1 MKRFLLLLPALL
13 IAGLL
18 MAQPPFSSRG
28 GQPRG
33 ESQLSLTLIDAQTGA
48 PISYATVSIRPSFI
62 PDSTQNMNFSL
73 TDDAGKVILKNLF
86 PGEHILKAELM
97 GYLPVRRVI
106 KVTPE
111 PMDLGKIEMSPDA
124 QLLEQAVVTA
134 VGNPIVVKKDTIE
147 FNSSAVKLSDND
159 MLEDQLKK
167 LPGFDVSSDGSIT
180 YNGETINKIYID
192 GKTFFLDDPQ
202 LATKNLPAKI
212 IEKVR
217 VVEKKSEQAEFTGID
232 DGESETVL
240 DLSVKK
246 GMMQGWFGNL
256 SAGGGYDLNV
266 GDKDPRFQGGGLV
279 ARFTDNS
286 QISII
291 ANGNNTNNRGFR
303 DIGGDMMRSMRAS
316 GPGGFGGG
324 GMMNFNNGGI
334 TTSWMGGLNAT
345 GYFLEDKAMEVA
357 GNYLYNGTERDVEQ
371 KSTKTTFQP
380 DGSNMMSVN
389 EGQSYTLNEGHRA
402 GGEIDWKINDNA
414 SILFRPQG
422 NLSYGSFQES
432 STFDSRND
440 VRGRLNDGTSVSKG
454 DNFNYSTSGRLLYR
468 QRLGKTGRTLSLN
481 TNYSLSGSE
490 LDGLN
495 QSTTNYY
502 TDDVL
507 TSTERIDQQY
517 RQQEDAYSIA
527 ARLAY
532 TEPLGGN
539 FFLEASYRYNYS
551 VNNSKKTSY
560 NKDADGKY
568 SQLDTDYSTQFRNEF
583 VNQRMQLNLMKQEE
597 KYTAQIGVN
606 LQPATTTSR
615 ETFFDGKPDSVTV
628 YKVLNFAPS
637 ARFDYNFADN
647 TFLRLRYNGRTS
659 QPSITQLQPVRD
671 NSNPL
676 SIVLGNPNLLPEFS
690 HNLRADFRHTNLK
703 SYASFNANI
712 NLSYT
717 MDDIVNANWYDEN
730 GVQYSA
736 PVNSDTPSLSGRAF
750 VMFNAPIAKSNFS
763 IMSFT
768 NASLTRSISY
778 SGMGSAD
785 KVEDIFHLLQAGKTT
800 NMNLRER
807 LQLIYRNDFLETR
820 LGGSVGFENAWYTI
834 KEQERPST
842 WSNSVDADVN
852 ITLPMGWEIGTDF
865 RYNFYYGYEAGYGD
879 PQAIWNA
886 EISKLL
892 FNDKGTLAIRMY
904 DILNQS
910 KGLRRTMTDNY
921 VQDVQ
926 NNTLGQYFMISFT
939 YRFGTFNGNNGGH
952 RGMGPGRGPMGPGGP
967 MRRP

>member
-1 MKRFLLLLPALL
+1 MKRFLILLPALL
-13 IAGLL
+13 FAGFL
-18 MAQPPFSSRG
+18 MAQSPKSPRG
-28 GQPRG
+28 GVQ
-33 ESQLSLTLIDAQTGA
+33 LTLTLVDAQSGA
-48 PISYATVSIRPSFI
+48 PVSYATVSIRPSAVA
-62 PDSTQNMNFSL
+62 DSTQNMNFAL
-73 TDDAGKVILKNLF
+73 TDDAGQVVLSHLQ
-86 PGEHILKAELM
+86 PGDHVLKAELM
-97 GYLPVRRVI
+97 GYLPFRQVV
-106 KVTPE
+106 KVGKE
-111 PMDLGKIEMSPDA
+111 PMNLGKIEMSPDA

-134 VGNPIVVKKDTIE
+134 VGNPIVMKKDTVE
-147 FNSSAVKLSDND
+147 FSSASMKLSDND

-167 LPGFDVSSDGSIT
+167 LPGFDVSADGSIT

-256 SAGGGYDLNV
+256 SAGGGYDLGV
-266 GDKDPRFQGGGLV
+266 GEKDPRFQGGGLV

-357 GNYLYNGTERDVEQ
+357 GNYLYNGSEKQVRQ
-371 KSTKTTFQP
+371 KSNKTTFQP
-380 DGSNMMSVN
+380 DGSTMTNVN
-389 EGQSYTLNEGHRA
+389 EGESYSLNEGHRA
-402 GGEIDWKINDNA
+402 GGEIDWKINENA

-422 NLSYGSFQES
+422 NIGYGSFQES

-440 VRGRLNDGTSVSKG
+440 VRGRLNDGTSESHG
-454 DNFNYSTSGRLLYR
+454 DSFNYATSGRLLYR
-468 QRLGKTGRTLSLN
+468 QRLGKEGRTLSLN
-481 TNYSLSGSE
+481 TNYSLSGNE
-490 LDGLN
+490 LDGQN
-495 QSTTNYY
+495 RSTTHYY
-502 TDDVL
+502 SQDQHSSTD
-507 TSTERIDQQY
+507 EIDQTY

-551 VNNSKKTSY
+551 VNESKKESY
-560 NKDADGKY
+560 NKDANGKY
-568 SQLDTDYSTQFRNEF
+568 TLMDMDYSTQFRNEF
-583 VNQRMQLNLMKQEE
+583 VNQRIQLNIMKQEE

-615 ETFFDGKPDSVTV
+615 ESFFDGKPDSVTV
-628 YKVLNFAPS
+628 YKVLNFSPS

-690 HNLRADFRHTNLK
+690 HNVRAEFRHTNMK
-703 SYASFNANI
+703 SFASLNANI
-712 NLSYT
+712 NFSYT

-736 PVNSDTPSLSGRAF
+736 PVNSDAPSMSARAF

-763 IMSFT
+763 LMSFT
-768 NASLTRSISY
+768 NASLNRTVSY
-778 SGMGSAD
+778 SGMGNAD
-785 KVEDIFHLLQAGKTT
+785 KVEDIFHLLKVGKTT
-800 NMNLRER
+800 SMSLRER
-807 LQLIYRNDFLETR
+807 LQLIYRNDYLETR
-820 LGGSVGFENAWYTI
+820 LGGSVAYENAWYTI
-834 KEQERPST
+834 KEKERPST

-852 ITLPMGWEIGTDF
+852 LTLPLGWEVKTNL

-892 FNDKGTLAIRMY
+892 FNEKGTLAVRLY

-910 KGLRRTMTDNY
+910 RGLRRTMTDNY

-939 YRFGTFNGNNGGH
+939 YRFGTFNGGNRSMSPGG
-952 RGMGPGRGPMGPGGP
+952 RRGPMGHGGP
-967 MRRP
+967 MRRF